1 MHLLKKLFMFLIFLS
16 ILAIALVIYHQ
27 HISQPKHCLSAE
39 VDVHHPDY
47 VKCGPIV
54 EQDLLAKA
62 QNGDTQAA
70 YKLALLYDIG
80 DRVPENRE
88 RAIYWLQKAEQANLP
103 DAQYVMAV
111 WSERGYF
118 GVASTDLT
126 IPMYEAAARQGH
138 LNAMKSLA
146 NIYREKDPE
155 KHQFWMNKV
164 RKHK

>member
-1 MHLLKKLFMFLIFLS
+1 MRLLKKLFLFLIVVSLFIVGVL
-16 ILAIALVIYHQ
+16 IYQRHIAT
-27 HISQPKHCLSAE
+27 PRRCLSGQ

-47 VKCGPIV
+47 VKCGPII

-62 QNGDTQAA
+62 QNGDAEAA
-70 YKLALLYDIG
+70 YKLALLYDTG

-88 RAIYWLQKAEQANLP
+88 LAIYWLQKAEQKNLP

-118 GVASTDLT
+118 GKEGADLT
-126 IPMYEAAARQGH
+126 IPLYEAAARQGH

-146 NIYREKDPE
+146 NIYRDIDSE
-155 KHQFWMNKV
+155 KHLFWMNKI
-164 RKHK
+164 RSHQ

>member
-1 MHLLKKLFMFLIFLS
+1 MRILKKLFLFLIILS
-16 ILAIALVIYHQ
+16 LVGIVVLIYHRQ
-27 HISQPKHCLSAE
+27 VEEPNRCLSGS
-39 VDVHHPDY
+39 VDTHHPDY

-62 QNGDTQAA
+62 QNGDAEAA
-70 YKLALLYDIG
+70 YKLALLYDTG

-88 RAIYWLQKAEQANLP
+88 KAIYWLQKAEQANLP

-118 GVASTDLT
+118 GVSSADLT
-126 IPMYEAAARQGH
+126 IPLYEAAARQGH

-146 NIYREKDPE
+146 NIYRDKNPQ
-155 KHQFWMNKV
+155 KHQFWM
-164 RKHK
+164 RKIRKQK

>member
-1 MHLLKKLFMFLIFLS
+1 MRILKKLFLFLILLS
-16 ILAIALVIYHQ
+16 IVAILGLVYCRQ
-27 HISQPKHCLSAE
+27 VFEPKHCLSGE
-39 VDVHHPDY
+39 VDTHHPDY

-62 QNGDTQAA
+62 QNGDAEAA
-70 YKLALLYDIG
+70 YKLALLYDVG
-80 DRVPENRE
+80 DRVPENRKN
-88 RAIYWLQKAEQANLP
+88 AIYWLQKAEQANLP

-118 GVASTDLT
+118 GVASPDLV
-126 IPMYEAAARQGH
+126 IPMYTAAARQGH

-146 NIYREKDPE
+146 NIYRESDPE
-155 KHQFWMNKV
+155 KHEFWMRKI

>member
-1 MHLLKKLFMFLIFLS
+1 MRIFKRLFLFLIIVS
-16 ILAIALVIYHQ
+16 IGVVLGLIYRRQ
-27 HISQPKHCLSAE
+27 VTEPSYCLSGK

-62 QNGDTQAA
+62 QNGDAMAA
-70 YKLALLYDIG
+70 YKLALLYDTG

-88 RAIYWLQKAEQANLP
+88 RAIFWLQKAEQANLA

-118 GVASTDLT
+118 GRGSADLT
-126 IPMYEAAARQGH
+126 IPLYEAAARQGH

-146 NIYREKDPE
+146 NIYRETDLE
-155 KHQFWMNKV
+155 KHNFWM
-164 RKHK
+164 RKIRNHK

>member
-1 MHLLKKLFMFLIFLS
+1 MRLLKKLFLILILLS
-16 ILAIALVIYHQ
+16 VFGIIGLIYRRQ
-27 HISQPKHCLSAE
+27 VEEPLNCLSSE
-39 VDVHHPDY
+39 ITTRHPDY

-62 QNGDTQAA
+62 QNGDTVAA
-70 YKLALLYDIG
+70 YKLALLYDTG

-88 RAIYWLQKAEQANLP
+88 QALHWLRKAEQANLP

-118 GVASTDLT
+118 GPEGADLT
-126 IPMYEAAARQGH
+126 IPLYEAAARQGH

-146 NIYREKDPE
+146 NIYRDTNPN
-155 KHQFWMNKV
+155 KHQFWMNKI
-164 RKHK
+164 RTYK

>member
-1 MHLLKKLFMFLIFLS
+1 MRFLKKLFIILIILS
-16 ILAIALVIYHQ
+16 VVAIAVLIYRR
-27 HISQPKHCLSAE
+27 HISEPDHCLSGK

-54 EQDLLAKA
+54 EQDLLGKA
-62 QNGDTQAA
+62 QNGEAVAA
-70 YKLALLYDIG
+70 YKLALLYDTG

-88 RAIYWLQKAEQANLP
+88 RAIYWLQKAEQANLA

-118 GVASTDLT
+118 GVGSSDLT
-126 IPMYEAAARQGH
+126 IPLYEAAARQGH

-146 NIYREKDPE
+146 NIYRDKNPE
-155 KHQFWMNKV
+155 KHQFWMRKI

>member
-1 MHLLKKLFMFLIFLS
+1 MHFLKKFFLFLIIMSLCAVAVLLYS
-16 ILAIALVIYHQ
+16 KHILE
-27 HISQPKHCLSAE
+27 PEHCLSGE

-62 QNGDTQAA
+62 QNGDMQAA
-70 YKLALLYDIG
+70 YKLALLYDVG

-88 RAIYWLQKAEQANLP
+88 LAMYWLQKAEQANLA

-111 WSERGYF
+111 WAERNYF
-118 GVASTDLT
+118 GPASSDL
-126 IPMYEAAARQGH
+126 ILPLYEAAARQGH

-146 NIYREKDPE
+146 NIYREIDPE
-155 KHQFWMNKV
+155 KHKFWMTKI
-164 RKHK
+164 RKQK

>member
-1 MHLLKKLFMFLIFLS
+1 MRIFKKLFLVLILIS
-16 ILAIALVIYHQ
+16 IIFIAYTIYNRQ
-27 HISQPKHCLSAE
+27 VFEPKHCLSGE

-62 QNGDTQAA
+62 QNGDAVAA
-70 YKLALLYDIG
+70 YKLALLYDVG
-80 DRVPENRE
+80 DRIPENRE
-88 RAIYWLQKAEQANLP
+88 RAIYWLQKAEQANLA

-111 WSERGYF
+111 WAERRYF
-118 GVASTDLT
+118 GIASKELV

-146 NIYREKDPE
+146 NIYRDTNPE
-155 KHQFWMNKV
+155 KHKFWMKKI

>member
-1 MHLLKKLFMFLIFLS
+1 MRLLKKLFSFLILLS
-16 ILAIALVIYHQ
+16 IIAIAGLIYYRQ
-27 HISQPKHCLSAE
+27 VSQPNHCLSGD

-62 QNGDTQAA
+62 QNNDPEAA
-70 YKLALLYDIG
+70 YKLALLYDVG
-80 DRVPENRE
+80 DRIPENRE
-88 RAIYWLQKAEQANLP
+88 RAIYWLQKAEQANYA

-111 WSERGYF
+111 WAERRYF
-118 GVASTDLT
+118 GASSKELVL
-126 IPMYEAAARQGH
+126 PMYEAAARQGH

-146 NIYREKDPE
+146 NIYRDKDPE
-155 KHQFWMNKV
+155 KYQFWMNKI